1 MKIFLVTNSL
11 SDPTKETFEEVSKQR
26 FKKIERL
33 VPTTDEGEPELRLS
47 AEKDGSDFLVHADL
61 RTFKNGNF
69 LAKTRNRDLRLAISE
84 CAKELKSVMAK
95 NKDKSVT
102 RKKNKNV
109 QSS

>member
-11 SDPTKETFEEVSKQR
+11 SEPTRETFEEVSRQR

-33 VPTTDEGEPELRLS
+33 VPTTEEGEPELRLS

-84 CAKELKSVMAK
+84 CAKELKAVITK

-102 RKKNKNV
+102 RKKSKEA
-109 QSS
+109 